1 MGLQW
6 LSGSSGC
13 GGAPYFRG
21 WPSCAEEG
29 RTMRVERVFRLLGL
43 LLGLIAGF
51 EYARF
56 IITEAHFTGY
66 TVTAVLILL
75 TMLAGALFGFFG
87 LPYVTTKPFFW
98 LEGKLNVTPLPDLVA
113 ATAGLLIG
121 LLVAAMVGLFLRG
134 LPWYLGFVISLILAV
149 VFAYWGVTLGLT
161 RRDEM
166 MALFLGSSRAAAGAA
181 GAGKR
186 TVPTTL
192 LDTSVIIDGRIA
204 DIARTGFVETRLLV
218 PHFVLAEL
226 QYIADSSDTLRRNRG
241 RRGLEVLNLLQKEPL
256 VSIDFIDDD
265 VPDVTEVDAK
275 LIRLARKREATIMT
289 NDYNLNRV
297 AQLEG
302 VKILNI
308 NDLANALKPVVIPG
322 EEMEVSIIKEGK
334 EPNQGVAYL
343 DDGTMIVIENGRR
356 YMHQTLAVVV
366 TSVLQTAAGRMIF
379 AAPSSESSVGRQQ
392 GRPLKKIQGGGGSGR

>member
-13 GGAPYFRG
+13 GGAPTFRG
-21 WPSCAEEG
+21 WPSCAEEV

-98 LEGKLNVTPLPDLVA
+98 LEDKLNVTPLPDLVA

-134 LPWYLGFVISLILAV
+134 LPWYLGFVISLIVAL
-149 VFAYWGVTLGLT
+149 VFAYWGVTLGLN
-161 RRDEM
+161 RRHEM
-166 MALFLGSSRAAAGAA
+166 MALVLGPARAAGALPA
-181 GAGKR
+181 H
-186 TVPTTL
+186 PTTAGVL
-192 LDTSVIIDGRIA
+192 LDTSVIIDGRIM
-204 DIARTGFVETRLLV
+204 DIAQTGFLRDKILV

-226 QYIADSSDTLRRNRG
+226 QYIADSSDALRRNRG

-256 VSIDFIDDD
+256 VDIEFIDED
-265 VPDVTEVDAK
+265 VPEVAEVDMK
-275 LIRLARKREATIMT
+275 LIKLATRRNAAIMT

-302 VKILNI
+302 VRILNL
-308 NDLANALKPVVIPG
+308 NNLANALKPVVIPG
-322 EEMEVSIIKEGK
+322 EEMNIQVIKEGK
-334 EPNQGVAYL
+334 EQNQGVAYL
-343 DDGTMIVIENGRR
+343 DDGTMIVVENGRR
-356 YMHQTLAVVV
+356 YMNQTIGVIV

-379 AAPSSESSVGRQQ
+379 ATPASESSI
-392 GRPLKKIQGGGGSGR
+392 GRPKPLRRIQGGGGTGR

>member
-1 MGLQW
+1 
-6 LSGSSGC
+6 
-13 GGAPYFRG
+13 
-21 WPSCAEEG
+21 
-29 RTMRVERVFRLLGL
+29 MRVERVFRLLGL

-51 EYARF
+51 EYASF
-56 IITEAHFTGY
+56 IITEAHVQGY
-66 TVTAVLILL
+66 TLKAVLVML

-98 LEGKLNVTPLPDLVA
+98 LEDKLSVTPLPDLAA
-113 ATAGLLIG
+113 ATVGLLIG
-121 LLVAAMVGLFLRG
+121 LLIAALVGLFLQK
-134 LPWYLGFVISLILAV
+134 LPWFIGFVISLMVAV
-149 VFAYWGVTLGLT
+149 VLSYWGVTLGLN
-161 RRDEM
+161 RRHELL
-166 MALFLGSSRAAAGAA
+166 ALVLGSGRAATG
-181 GAGKR
+181 GGSR
-186 TVPTTL
+186 RSSGNIL
-192 LDTSVIIDGRIA
+192 LDTSVIIDGRIT
-204 DIARTGFVETRLLV
+204 DIAHTGFVEGRLLV

-256 VSIDFIDDD
+256 VEIEFVDDD
-265 VPDVTEVDAK
+265 FPDLTEVDLK
-275 LIRLARKREATIMT
+275 LIRLAKKRQGSIMT

-302 VKILNI
+302 VKILNV

-343 DDGTMIVIENGRR
+343 DDGTMIVVENGRR
-356 YMHQTLAVVV
+356 AMNQAIAVVV

-379 AAPSSESSVGRQQ
+379 AAPVGESTVERRPP
-392 GRPLKKIQGGGGSGR
+392 RPLRRVQGGGSGR